1 MLLSRW
7 IKDEKSNSRLNIE
20 LDLLSK
26 IDFGLRNYKNFPI
39 SFVKY
44 IFNSNNAKTSL
55 RKWLTFGEYEGSQ
68 YIGFF
73 KLESIRDWLNMIFSV
88 DDKVKFVTNSFFI
101 FNLDQVFSL
110 SGNNINKIELNPT
123 LDEKVLRVD
132 NVLQYFDPPGYPGH
146 NPITGLPEMLSNS
159 GEIDIVASNMA
170 VYGILSDGPRNLML
184 SMKDQN
190 NTLEKNYS
198 DINVELINHVLN
210 KMRENGF
217 DGVYDNLLN
226 STQLNDH
233 YTRELQN
240 LYFQKI
246 EELLNNTSHP
256 NYREIRD
263 IIRKIGELFSGSGE
277 NIQLND
283 NMKYN
288 VRIGK
293 YETFLKKLEK
303 QYGIVVKSFHIK
315 SREKDYI
322 NERFIG
328 ALLNIASF
336 LNNPIHRE
344 DTIAIFN
351 EINQIANEHYGKID
365 DAKDKYIR
373 EKNRYIELKNLITD
387 QQNKN

>member
-20 LDLLSK
+20 LDKTST
-26 IDFGLRNYKNFPI
+26 IDFGLRNYKNSPI

-44 IFNSNNAKTSL
+44 IFNSNEAQYSL
-55 RKWLTFGEYEGSQ
+55 RTWLTSDEYERTQ

-73 KLESIRDWLNMIFSV
+73 KLESIRDWLNMVFSV

-110 SGNNINKIELNPT
+110 SGFNINKIERNPT
-123 LDEKVLRVD
+123 LDDEVIRA
-132 NVLQYFDPPGYPGH
+132 NNALQYFKPPGYPGT
-146 NPITGLPEMLSNS
+146 NPITGLPVMLSNS

-170 VYGILSDGPRNLML
+170 VYGILSNGPQNLML
-184 SMKDQN
+184 SEKDQN

-198 DINVELINHVLN
+198 DKNVELINHVLD

-233 YTRELQN
+233 FTRELQN
-240 LYFQKI
+240 LYFQEFKK
-246 EELLNNTSHP
+246 LLKNSSHP
-256 NYREIRD
+256 NYKGIKD
-263 IIRKIGELFSGSGE
+263 TIKKIEQLFIGSGE

-283 NMKYN
+283 NMKYD
-288 VRIGK
+288 VTIGK
-293 YETFLKKLEK
+293 YETVLKILKK
-303 QYGIVVKSFHIK
+303 QYGIVVESFNIK
-315 SREKDYI
+315 RKGKEYI

-336 LNNPIHRE
+336 LNIPIHRE

-351 EINQIANEHYGKID
+351 EINQIVNEHYGKID